1 MSVLAIVKMTVFP
14 KKRIELLQTL
24 ETLKDSTC
32 KADLGCVEYR
42 SYQEGEKENHIILIM
57 EWPTQEKLSAYQNS
71 DQYKILKGAI
81 SLLCESSEMRIGV
94 VPIEPHS
101 DPFQLDGRKLTKE
114 ALCWQIP
121 RNPLPKI
128 RDN

>member
-1 MSVLAIVKMTVFP
+1 MK
-14 KKRIELLQTL
+14 
-24 ETLKDSTC
+24 
-32 KADLGCVEYR
+32 YR
-42 SYQEGEKENHIILIM
+42 FFHEGENGNNIILIL
-57 EWPTQEKLSAYQNS
+57 EWQTREKLAAYQNS
-71 DQYKILKGAI
+71 DQFKILMGAI